1 MKRILRV
8 LLVFVMMFMAFNGSV
23 RAEGEDSIVIDLSK
37 EYNQELLDPL
47 NNSST
52 MTYKEDNEGRIV
64 YCTDSEFQYP
74 GRGLTSDN
82 ITYAYGCS
90 TGDFKPL
97 GSNTNVN
104 QTALLYIY
112 NNGYHGQGN
121 HSSYSS
127 TKYLTG
133 DYLKDYYI
141 TSYAIWSI
149 TSPDSDKVKNIKCS
163 SPKNDIETK
172 ICALITDANKST
184 GNDTSSLS
192 LNVSDK
198 TIEKTADGKYYISK
212 GISISGENL
221 TNNSVSLTVSGID
234 GAFVTDDAEATTGKE
249 TFTNSNTVYVKI
261 PADKYEAVKN
271 VNLTLNAKGTGVG
284 NGQFMVCNF
293 NETNTVVIDG
303 ETTNIQRLMVHKN
316 ETKTVTATLSFSAT
330 YVNISK
336 RSITGSDE
344 VPGAK
349 LKITLKDD
357 KEGKI
362 VKDLDGKSLEWT
374 SGEKPV
380 RFNLGK
386 GTYVLT
392 ETIAP
397 EGYELSDTKIEFT
410 VTADGKV
417 LVDGKEAKDNL
428 IVFKNTPEAEQV
440 KTGSKFIY
448 IAILGILAIGA
459 VTYFGLRKKD

>member
-1 MKRILRV
+1 MKKTLQV
-8 LLVFVMMFMAFNGSV
+8 LLVFSMMFMAFSV
-23 RAEGEDSIVIDLSK
+23 SVMAEGEDSIVIDMSK

-47 NNSST
+47 NNSSS
-52 MTYKEDNEGRIV
+52 MTYKEDKEGRIV
-64 YCTDSEFQYP
+64 YCTDSEKQYP
-74 GRGLTSDN
+74 GRGLTSDI
-82 ITYAYGCS
+82 ITYNKGCS

-121 HSSYSS
+121 HSSYSA

-149 TSPDSDKVKNIKCS
+149 TSPDGKGKNIDCNGTTNEIEKKICLL
-163 SPKNDIETK
+163 KND
-172 ICALITDANKST
+172 AVNSS
-184 GNDTSSLS
+184 NSDTSSLS
-192 LNVSDK
+192 LNASDR

-212 GISISGENL
+212 EIKISGENL
-221 TNNSVSLTVSGID
+221 ANNSVSLTVSGID
-234 GAFVTDDAEATTGKE
+234 GAFVTDEVASTTGKE
-249 TFTNSNTVYVKI
+249 TFANSDTVYVKI
-261 PADKYEAVKN
+261 PADKYETVKN
-271 VNLTLNAKGTGVG
+271 VNLTLTATGTGIG
-284 NGQFMVCNF
+284 KGQFMVCNF
-293 NETNTVVIDG
+293 SNETMDV
-303 ETTNIQRLMVHKN
+303 QRLMVHKD
-316 ETKTVTATLSFSAT
+316 ETKTVTATLTFSAT

-357 KEGKI
+357 KDGKV
-362 VKDLDGKSLEWT
+362 VKDLDGKSLEWI

-397 EGYELSDTKIEFT
+397 KGYELSDTKIEFT
-410 VTADGKV
+410 ITEEGKI
-417 LVDGKEAKDNL
+417 LIDGKEVKDNL

-440 KTGSKFIY
+440 GTGSKFIY
-448 IAILGILAIGA
+448 IAILGMLAIGV